1 MKYKIAKAFTKQ
13 TAKIKDPKILAKI
26 RKTIEQ
32 IGESSTL
39 QDIPALEPL
48 QGFSNY
54 YRIKFDYRY
63 RMGIYY
69 DGGDVDILKV
79 GSREGFYKE
88 FPF

>member
-39 QDIPALEPL
+39 QDISRWTLIN
-48 QGFSNY
+48 GFCHVERSEA
-54 YRIKFDYRY
+54 K
-63 RMGIYY
+63 
-69 DGGDVDILKV
+69 
-79 GSREGFYKE
+79 SRHLGR
-88 FPF
+88 

>member
-1 MKYKIAKAFTKQ
+1 MKYRIAKAFTKQ
-13 TAKIKDPKILAKI
+13 VAKIKDPKVLAKI

-32 IGESSTL
+32 IDKATAL
-39 QDIPALEPL
+39 KDIPALEPL

-63 RMGIYY
+63 RMGIYH
-69 DGGDVDILKV
+69 DGSGVEILKV

-88 FPF
+88 FP

>member
-32 IGESSTL
+32 IGEATAL

-48 QGFSNY
+48 QSFTNY
-54 YRIKFDYRY
+54 YRIKFDYHLVSTLERRDACY
-63 RMGIYY
+63 T
-69 DGGDVDILKV
+69 K
-79 GSREGFYKE
+79 SE
-88 FPF
+88 FHTPDCQSANL